1 MQLVTFNEVLTTLCD
16 EFDELISPK
25 SISRTNTNI
34 IYLLLKAFAKGF
46 ELINN
51 ICAVV
56 SYKFDPANC
65 SDEDLSSV
73 AYIVGTER
81 LKGSASGLHI
91 LVHNTTTS
99 DKTLLTGTYSY
110 ALDDDTTF
118 TFDVTEDKVIEA
130 ENYIDVI
137 AMSEEIGSFP
147 VTAQSSI
154 TITSEQTIPDGITFS
169 CTDNTSL
176 LGIEEET
183 DLAFRQRVLTT
194 TDRQNSIVELQTAIR
209 NLPYIFDCKIKFNDS
224 LDSIVYDGYTIPSY
238 TMLIC
243 YSGSARNEIAE
254 TVAKYSIFP
263 TVNTEDSV
271 PVYYENEVFNGGRY
285 TVYITPFKK
294 TLFSVNV
301 IYKINNVYISDY
313 DAKQTIRKALMNT
326 YVSEVHQDYIKEDEV
341 YNIIEDLDISGIE
354 VLGVNLSVNGQD
366 VNYVQVPVSRIAEL
380 EDVLFT
386 KVD

>member
-1 MQLVTFNEVLTTLCD
+1 M
-16 EFDELISPK
+16 
-25 SISRTNTNI
+25 
-34 IYLLLKAFAKGF
+34 
-46 ELINN
+46 
-51 ICAVV
+51 
-56 SYKFDPANC
+56 
-65 SDEDLSSV
+65 
-73 AYIVGTER
+73 
-81 LKGSASGLHI
+81 
-91 LVHNTTTS
+91 
-99 DKTLLTGTYSY
+99 
-110 ALDDDTTF
+110 
-118 TFDVTEDKVIEA
+118 IEA

-154 TITSEQTIPDGITFS
+154 TVTSEQTIPDGITFS

-224 LDSIVYDGYTIPSY
+224 LDSITYDGYTIPSY

-243 YSGSARNEIAE
+243 YSGSERNEIAE

-263 TVNTEDSV
+263 TVNTADSV

-341 YNIIEDLDISGIE
+341 YNIIENLDISGIE
-354 VLGVNLSVNGQD
+354 VLGVNLSVDGQD
-366 VNYVQVPVSRIAEL
+366 VNYVQVPISRIAEL